1 MEYDDFIKSINSGNI
16 TQFSFSIDGYN
27 HYRDCRISRIKDKIF
42 NGKIIEG
49 IKVIL
54 TKDESE
60 KVSFLW
66 KFNESFKLFRLGKEG
81 TFTLK
86 QIWNRV
92 IIKSIEYSNSESILT
107 TQ

>member
-27 HYRDCRISRIKDKIF
+27 HYHDCRISRIEDRIF
-42 NGKIIEG
+42 NGIIIEM
-49 IKVIL
+49 IEVIL

-60 KVSFLW
+60 KVSFY
-66 KFNESFKLFRLGKEG
+66 KHFDESYKLFRLGKIG

-86 QIWNRV
+86 QLWNRV
-92 IIKSIEYSNSESILT
+92 VVTKIEYAKIKDI
-107 TQ
+107 QIP